1 MNSSN
6 ASNSAA
12 MPSHSKPKRRRGK
25 RRRAS
30 VETTQRYSLQRIFFA
45 MMPHSTERALAH
57 QYDAIVAQLR
67 AARQV
72 ADLTQEQLEA
82 KIGLTKGHI
91 DKLERKERLARAD
104 LLMLWAVSLG
114 FNVTL
119 TPNGNAAK

>member
-1 MNSSN
+1 MTISIM
-6 ASNSAA
+6 SNSA
-12 MPSHSKPKRRRGK
+12 PPTKRKRRGK

-57 QYDAIVAQLR
+57 QYDTIVAKLR
-67 AARQV
+67 EARNA

-82 KIGLTKGHI
+82 RIGLTKGHI

-114 FNVTL
+114 FNLTL
-119 TPNGNAAK
+119 TPSADVSK

>member
-1 MNSSN
+1 MTNSN

-12 MPSHSKPKRRRGK
+12 MPSPSKTKGRRGK

-57 QYDAIVAQLR
+57 QYDTIVAKLR
-67 AARQV
+67 DARNE

-82 KIGLTKGHI
+82 RIGLTKGHI

-114 FNVTL
+114 FNLTL
-119 TPNGNAAK
+119 TPNSDAAK